1 MPMYNPER
9 PARNRLRV
17 GRCSPSRSLNRP
29 VPPRKTVTR
38 SRGVLSIEACRRLGA
53 KESHLARVPRKAKQ
67 LYAEVQFVAHFA
79 KNCRFVSYLS
89 LDRRISMW
97 QMTENF
103 YCLWPSICSLQDPRT
118 IHGYTMR
125 SYSPIRLFTVLVA
138 LICSA
143 ANNHA
148 QNVAVTESNGLQP
161 SNTARTATAPNGDLQ
176 TDRATSQFT
185 LGPADVIRVNVW
197 KNTDLSQTVTVGPD
211 GFVSL
216 PLLGDVH
223 VAGMTANQLAQS
235 LSSRLTSYVV
245 SAQVTVSVVEI
256 RSRQVYVTGQVGK
269 PGGYSLVAPITVL
282 QLIAQAGG
290 LNTFA
295 NRKGIIVLRG
305 SNGNMQRLNFNYVA
319 AIHGDNKQNITLQP
333 GDTVVVP

>member
-1 MPMYNPER
+1 
-9 PARNRLRV
+9 
-17 GRCSPSRSLNRP
+17 
-29 VPPRKTVTR
+29 
-38 SRGVLSIEACRRLGA
+38 
-53 KESHLARVPRKAKQ
+53 
-67 LYAEVQFVAHFA
+67 
-79 KNCRFVSYLS
+79 
-89 LDRRISMW
+89 
-97 QMTENF
+97 
-103 YCLWPSICSLQDPRT
+103 
-118 IHGYTMR
+118 MR
-125 SYSPIRLFTVLVA
+125 SYSPIRLSIA
-138 LICSA
+138 LIALIFSL
-143 ANNHA
+143 ANLHA
-148 QNVAVTESNGLQP
+148 QSVAVSESNGLQP
-161 SNTARTATAPNGDLQ
+161 SNTVRTATAPNGDLQ
-176 TDRATSQFT
+176 TDRATSQFI

-305 SNGNMQRLNFNYVA
+305 PSGNIQRLNFNYVA
-319 AIHGDNKQNITLQP
+319 AIRGDNKQNITLQP